1 MKATLVAELNRLVLR
16 VTGQLNFADNEVW
29 RTQVES
35 MLEKESASY
44 VLDITALEMVDSA
57 GLGMMLAMKSWAED
71 KGRQVMLRFD
81 PLSMVG
87 GMIRLAKFNEMF
99 EVDVS

>member
-1 MKATLVAELNRLVLR
+1 MKATLVAEPSRLVLR
-16 VTGQLNFADNEVW
+16 VAGQLSFADNKIW
-29 RTQVES
+29 RTEVES
-35 MLEKESASY
+35 MLEKEADSY
-44 VLDITALEMVDSA
+44 VLDITGLEMIDSA
-57 GLGMMLAMKSWAED
+57 GLGMMLTMKSWAED
-71 KGRQVMLRFD
+71 KGRHMLLRFD